1 MEPRKSFLIKR
12 GIAFA
17 MFGVV
22 LVQVAP
28 SFADLINQ
36 NPDPAPT
43 VSAAPQVSPSAEPSQ
58 AASDAPSTAPTAA
71 PAPSGSYTYI
81 NASDSPTAEPAL
93 ADIQDV
99 VLRVPAKFPVD
110 PRATSLHITPI
121 NVYSAG
127 DVIVCIS
134 TSGSHLWLSNQSQS
148 LLVDGNSSKFLTIS
162 GAAAEVNAL
171 LNSGQGLRAGGSP
184 RIQGAVIFSRAASVT
199 KPTLNSD
206 LCGDAP
212 RSVNSTVV
220 ALGLGMNTVK
230 NPVPLK

>member
-1 MEPRKSFLIKR
+1 MEARKSFLIKR

-17 MFGVV
+17 MFGIV
-22 LVQVAP
+22 LVQIGP
-28 SFADLINQ
+28 TFADLINQ

-43 VSAAPQVSPSAEPSQ
+43 ASAAPLVSPSAQPSQ
-58 AASDAPSTAPTAA
+58 AASEAPSTPPAA
-71 PAPSGSYTYI
+71 SPAPSGSYTYI

-121 NVYSAG
+121 NIYSAG

-134 TSGSHLWLSNQSQS
+134 TSGSHLWLANENKDV
-148 LLVDGNSSKFLTIS
+148 LVSGNNSKFLTIS
-162 GAAAEVNAL
+162 GAGAEVNAL
-171 LNSGQGLRAGGSP
+171 LNSGQGLRVGGSP

-199 KPTLNSD
+199 KPTLNAEF
-206 LCGDAP
+206 CGDAP
-212 RSVNSTVV
+212 SSVSSTVV
-220 ALGLGMNTVK
+220 ALGLGMDTVK